1 MSEALRPWC
10 FELRA
15 SFVIRASPFAL
26 RSFRLVGKFQTA
38 YTKADCEPAEGVLMK
53 VLAACL
59 LSSVLGGLFVVWLID
74 PATRQ
79 QASAQEPYQQPSG
92 PRLPPAYDRGVP
104 AAPETRRAG
113 ELLFNSEGL
122 SPDEAIG
129 VAVYDYVNKSVVNVT
144 TKSSNTVM
152 MLVDVSSEGS
162 GSGSVLDKEGHILT
176 NYHVIEDAQ
185 KIDVMLFDGNSYE
198 ARPVG
203 ADPIND
209 IAVIKIDAPRD
220 ALFPI
225 KLGDSAAMKVGMRVF
240 AIGNP
245 FGLERTMTTGIIS
258 SLNRTLQVTAN
269 RSIKSI
275 IQIDAAVNPGN
286 SHGRLIG
293 MNTAIASRNGQ
304 SAGVGFAIPSSLI
317 ARVVPQLIAHG
328 RVIRPEIGI
337 QMVKVTEQGMKI
349 AKLTPDGPA
358 ARAGLHGPQIVR
370 KRRGPLSWD
379 TIDFASADLI
389 TAIDGE
395 PVKNADDFLTAIE
408 SKRPGDRV
416 DLTVVRGGQEFKV
429 PVTLGAGD
437 RTSAR
442 ERPDQRLSAPAIGR

>member
-1 MSEALRPWC
+1 M
-10 FELRA
+10 
-15 SFVIRASPFAL
+15 
-26 RSFRLVGKFQTA
+26 KF
-38 YTKADCEPAEGVLMK
+38 
-53 VLAACL
+53 LAACL
-59 LSSVLGGLFVVWLID
+59 VSSVLGGLFVLWLID
-74 PATRQ
+74 PARGH
-79 QASAQEPYQQPSG
+79 QASAQEGFPQNG
-92 PRLPPAYDRGVP
+92 PRFPVPDNRQPP
-104 AAPETRRAG
+104 AAPVVPDARRSG
-113 ELLFNSEGL
+113 DLIFNSEGL

-129 VAVYDYVNKSVVNVT
+129 VAVYDHVNKSVVNVT
-144 TKSSNTVM
+144 TKSTNTVM
-152 MLVDVSSEGS
+152 MVVDVSSEGS

-198 ARPVG
+198 AKPVG

-225 KLGDSAAMKVGMRVF
+225 RLGDSAEMKVGMRVF

-258 SLNRTLQVTAN
+258 SLNRTLQVAAN

-286 SHGRLIG
+286 SGGPLLNSHGRLIG
-293 MNTAIASRNGQ
+293 MNTAIASRTGQ

-337 QMVKVTEQGMKI
+337 QMVKVTEKGMLL

-358 ARAGLHGPQIVR
+358 ARAGLRGPQVVR

-379 TIDFASADLI
+379 TVDFASADLI

-395 PVKNADDFLTAIE
+395 PIKNADDFLTAIE

-416 DLTVVRGGQEFKV
+416 ELAVIRDGQEFKV
-429 PVTLGAGD
+429 PVILGSGERTPFRD
-437 RTSAR
+437 RQD
-442 ERPDQRLSAPAIGR
+442 PRLPNPGIGR

>member
-1 MSEALRPWC
+1 M
-10 FELRA
+10 
-15 SFVIRASPFAL
+15 
-26 RSFRLVGKFQTA
+26 KF
-38 YTKADCEPAEGVLMK
+38 
-53 VLAACL
+53 LAACVV
-59 LSSVLGGLFVVWLID
+59 SAVLGGLFVIWLID
-74 PATRQ
+74 PASRH
-79 QASAQEPYQQPSG
+79 QASAQEPAYQPSG
-92 PRLPPAYDRGVP
+92 PQSPPANERYP
-104 AAPETRRAG
+104 ASPEPVRSG
-113 ELLFNSEGL
+113 QLLFNSEGL
-122 SPDEAIG
+122 SPEEAIG

-144 TKSSNTVM
+144 TKNTNTVM

-176 NYHVIEDAQ
+176 NYHVVEDAQ

-198 ARPVG
+198 AKPVG

-225 KLGDSAAMKVGMRVF
+225 RLGDSAQMKVGMRVF

-275 IQIDAAVNPGN
+275 IQIDAAVNPGNSCGPLLN

-337 QMVKVTEQGMKI
+337 QMVKVTEKGMLI

-358 ARAGLHGPQIVR
+358 ARAGLRGPQIVR
-370 KRRGPLSWD
+370 KRRGPLSWE

-395 PVKNADDFLTAIE
+395 AIKNADDFLTAIE

-416 DLTVVRGGQEFKV
+416 DLTIVREGQEFKV
-429 PVTLGAGD
+429 PVILGSGERA
-437 RTSAR
+437 AFR
-442 ERPDQRLSAPAIGR
+442 ERQDPRLSAPGIGR

>member
-1 MSEALRPWC
+1 MR
-10 FELRA
+10 F
-15 SFVIRASPFAL
+15 
-26 RSFRLVGKFQTA
+26 
-38 YTKADCEPAEGVLMK
+38 
-53 VLAACL
+53 LAACL
-59 LSSVLGGLFVVWLID
+59 VSSVLGGLFVVWLID
-74 PATRQ
+74 PASRH
-79 QASAQEPYQQPSG
+79 QASAQEPFPQPSG
-92 PRLPPAYDRGVP
+92 PRLPAFDDRRAP
-104 AAPETRRAG
+104 AATEPRRTG

-122 SPDEAIG
+122 SPEEAIG
-129 VAVYDYVNKSVVNVT
+129 VAVYDHVNKSVVNVT
-144 TKSSNTVM
+144 TKSTNTVM
-152 MLVDVSSEGS
+152 ILVDVSSEGS

-198 ARPVG
+198 AKPVG

-209 IAVIKIDAPRD
+209 IAVIKVDAPRD

-225 KLGDSAAMKVGMRVF
+225 RLGDSAEMKVGMRVF

-258 SLNRTLQVTAN
+258 SLNRTLQVTNN

-275 IQIDAAVNPGN
+275 IQIDAAVNPGNSGGPLLN

-337 QMVKVTEQGMKI
+337 QMVKVTEKGMLI

-358 ARAGLHGPQIVR
+358 ARAGLRGPQVVK

-379 TIDFASADLI
+379 TIDFAAADLI
-389 TAIDGE
+389 TAIDAE
-395 PVKNADDFLTAIE
+395 PIKNADDFLTAIE

-429 PVTLGAGD
+429 PVILGSGERVQLRD
-437 RTSAR
+437 
-442 ERPDQRLSAPAIGR
+442 RPDSRMSTPSIGR

>member
-1 MSEALRPWC
+1 M
-10 FELRA
+10 
-15 SFVIRASPFAL
+15 
-26 RSFRLVGKFQTA
+26 KF
-38 YTKADCEPAEGVLMK
+38 
-53 VLAACL
+53 LAACL
-59 LSSVLGGLFVVWLID
+59 VSSVLGLLFVVWLID
-74 PATRQ
+74 PARSH
-79 QASAQEPYQQPSG
+79 QASAQESFPPPSG
-92 PRLPPAYDRGVP
+92 PRFPVPDNRQPP
-104 AAPETRRAG
+104 AAPVVPEARRSG
-113 ELLFNSEGL
+113 ELIFNSEGL

-129 VAVYDYVNKSVVNVT
+129 VAVYDHVNKSVVNVT
-144 TKSSNTVM
+144 TKSTNTVM
-152 MLVDVSSEGS
+152 MVVDVSSEGS
-162 GSGSVLDKEGHILT
+162 GSGSVLDQEGHILT

-198 ARPVG
+198 AKPVG

-225 KLGDSAAMKVGMRVF
+225 RLGDSAEMKVGMRVF

-258 SLNRTLQVTAN
+258 SLNRTLQVAAN

-286 SHGRLIG
+286 SGGPLLNSHGRLIG
-293 MNTAIASRNGQ
+293 MNTAIASRTGQ

-337 QMVKVTEQGMKI
+337 QMVKVTEKGMLL

-358 ARAGLHGPQIVR
+358 ARAGLRGPQVVR

-379 TIDFASADLI
+379 TVDFASADLI

-395 PVKNADDFLTAIE
+395 PIKNADDFLTAIE

-416 DLTVVRGGQEFKV
+416 ELAVVRDGQEFKV
-429 PVTLGAGD
+429 PVILGNGERTPFRD
-437 RTSAR
+437 RQD
-442 ERPDQRLSAPAIGR
+442 PRLPNPGIGR

>member
-1 MSEALRPWC
+1 M
-10 FELRA
+10 
-15 SFVIRASPFAL
+15 
-26 RSFRLVGKFQTA
+26 KF
-38 YTKADCEPAEGVLMK
+38 
-53 VLAACL
+53 LAACL
-59 LSSVLGGLFVVWLID
+59 VSSALGGLFVVWLID
-74 PATRQ
+74 PASRH
-79 QASAQEPYQQPSG
+79 QASAQEPGPQPSG
-92 PRLPPAYDRGVP
+92 PRLPPFDDRRAP
-104 AAPETRRAG
+104 AATEPRRTG

-122 SPDEAIG
+122 SPEEAIG
-129 VAVYDYVNKSVVNVT
+129 VAVYDHVNKSVVNVT
-144 TKSSNTVM
+144 TKSTNTVM
-152 MLVDVSSEGS
+152 ILVDVSSEGS

-198 ARPVG
+198 AKPVG

-209 IAVIKIDAPRD
+209 IAVIKVDAPRD

-225 KLGDSAAMKVGMRVF
+225 RLGDSAEMKVGMRVF

-258 SLNRTLQVTAN
+258 SLNRTLQVTNN

-275 IQIDAAVNPGN
+275 IQIDAAVNPGNSGGPLLN

-337 QMVKVTEQGMKI
+337 QMVKVTEKGMLI

-358 ARAGLHGPQIVR
+358 ARAGLRGPQVVK

-379 TIDFASADLI
+379 TIDFAAADLI

-395 PVKNADDFLTAIE
+395 PIKNADDFLTAIE
-408 SKRPGDRV
+408 SKQPGDRV

-429 PVTLGAGD
+429 PVILGSGE
-437 RTSAR
+437 RVPFR
-442 ERPDQRLSAPAIGR
+442 ERTDPRLSAPNIGR

>member
-1 MSEALRPWC
+1 
-10 FELRA
+10 
-15 SFVIRASPFAL
+15 
-26 RSFRLVGKFQTA
+26 
-38 YTKADCEPAEGVLMK
+38 
-53 VLAACL
+53 
-59 LSSVLGGLFVVWLID
+59 
-74 PATRQ
+74 
-79 QASAQEPYQQPSG
+79 
-92 PRLPPAYDRGVP
+92 
-104 AAPETRRAG
+104 
-113 ELLFNSEGL
+113 
-122 SPDEAIG
+122 
-129 VAVYDYVNKSVVNVT
+129 VVNVT
-144 TKSSNTVM
+144 TKSTNTVM
-152 MLVDVSSEGS
+152 IVVDVSSEGS

-176 NYHVIEDAQ
+176 NYHVVEDAQ

-198 ARPVG
+198 GRPVG

-209 IAVIKIDAPRD
+209 IAVIKVDAPRD

-225 KLGDSAAMKVGMRVF
+225 RLGDSAEMKVGMRVF

-258 SLNRTLQVTAN
+258 SLNRTLQVTSN

-275 IQIDAAVNPGN
+275 IQIDAAVNPGNSGGPLLN

-337 QMVKVTEQGMKI
+337 QMVKVTEKGMLI
-349 AKLTPDGPA
+349 AKITPDGPA
-358 ARAGLHGPQIVR
+358 ARAGLRGPQVVK

-379 TIDFASADLI
+379 AIDFAAADSI

-395 PVKNADDFLTAIE
+395 AIKNADDFLTAIE

-416 DLTVVRGGQEFKV
+416 DLTIIRGGQEFKV
-429 PVTLGAGD
+429 PVTLGSGERAML
-437 RTSAR
+437 R
-442 ERPDQRLSAPAIGR
+442 ERPDPRMTAPGVPR

>member
-1 MSEALRPWC
+1 MCA
-10 FELRA
+10 
-15 SFVIRASPFAL
+15 
-26 RSFRLVGKFQTA
+26 
-38 YTKADCEPAEGVLMK
+38 MK
-53 VLAACL
+53 VLVACVV
-59 LSSVLGGLFVVWLID
+59 SSVLGALFVVWLID
-74 PATRQ
+74 PASRH
-79 QASAQEPYQQPSG
+79 QASAQDQFPQPSG
-92 PRLPPAYDRGVP
+92 PRLPAFDDRRMPPATEPQRLGQP
-104 AAPETRRAG
+104 
-113 ELLFNSEGL
+113 LFNSEGL

-129 VAVYDYVNKSVVNVT
+129 VAVYDHVNKSVVNVT
-144 TKSSNTVM
+144 TKTTNTVM
-152 MLVDVSSEGS
+152 ILVDVSSEGS

-176 NYHVIEDAQ
+176 NYHVVEDAQ

-198 ARPVG
+198 GRPVG

-225 KLGDSAAMKVGMRVF
+225 RLGDSAEMKVGMRVF

-258 SLNRTLQVTAN
+258 SLNRTLQVAAN

-286 SHGRLIG
+286 SGGPLLNSHGRLIG
-293 MNTAIASRNGQ
+293 MNTAIASRTGQ

-337 QMVKVTEQGMKI
+337 QMVKVTEKGMLLAKI
-349 AKLTPDGPA
+349 TPDGPA
-358 ARAGLHGPQIVR
+358 ARAGLRGPQIVK

-379 TIDFASADLI
+379 TIDFAAADLI

-395 PVKNADDFLTAIE
+395 TIKNADDFLTAIE

-416 DLTVVRGGQEFKV
+416 DLTIVRGGQEFKV
-429 PVTLGAGD
+429 PVTLGSGERAML
-437 RTSAR
+437 R
-442 ERPDQRLSAPAIGR
+442 ERPDRMSPPGIPR

>member
-1 MSEALRPWC
+1 M
-10 FELRA
+10 
-15 SFVIRASPFAL
+15 
-26 RSFRLVGKFQTA
+26 KF
-38 YTKADCEPAEGVLMK
+38 
-53 VLAACL
+53 LAACL
-59 LSSVLGGLFVVWLID
+59 VSSVLSGLCVLWLID
-74 PATRQ
+74 PASSHH
-79 QASAQEPYQQPSG
+79 ASAQDQIPPSGG
-92 PRLPPAYDRGVP
+92 PRLPALDQPRTP
-104 AAPETRRAG
+104 AAADTRRSG
-113 ELLFNSEGL
+113 ELFFNSEGL
-122 SPDEAIG
+122 SPEEAIG
-129 VAVYDYVNKSVVNVT
+129 VAVYDHVNKSVVNIT
-144 TKSSNTVM
+144 TKSTNTIVI
-152 MLVDVSSEGS
+152 LDVSSEGS
-162 GSGSVLDKEGHILT
+162 GSGSVLDREGHILT
-176 NYHVIEDAQ
+176 NYHVVEDAQ

-203 ADPIND
+203 ADPNND
-209 IAVIKIDAPRD
+209 IAVLKIDAPRD

-225 KLGDSAAMKVGMRVF
+225 RLGDSAEMKVGMRVF

-286 SHGRLIG
+286 SGGPLLNSHGRLIG

-337 QMVKVTEQGMKI
+337 LMVKVTEKGMLI
-349 AKLTPDGPA
+349 AKLTPEGPA
-358 ARAGLHGPQIVR
+358 ARAGLRGPQTVK

-379 TIDFASADLI
+379 TIDFAAADLI

-395 PVKNADDFLTAIE
+395 PIKNADDFLTAIE

-416 DLTVVRGGQEFKV
+416 DLTIIRGGQEFKV
-429 PVTLGAGD
+429 PVILGAGE
-437 RTSAR
+437 RAALR
-442 ERPDQRLSAPAIGR
+442 ERPDPRMSAPGIGR

>member
-1 MSEALRPWC
+1 MRVLVAC
-10 FELRA
+10 
-15 SFVIRASPFAL
+15 VI
-26 RSFRLVGKFQTA
+26 
-38 YTKADCEPAEGVLMK
+38 
-53 VLAACL
+53 
-59 LSSVLGGLFVVWLID
+59 SSVLGGLFVVWLID
-74 PATRQ
+74 PASRH
-79 QASAQEPYQQPSG
+79 QASAQDQFPPPNG
-92 PRLPPAYDRGVP
+92 PRLPAYDDRRLP
-104 AAPETRRAG
+104 AAPEPQRPG
-113 ELLFNSEGL
+113 QPLFNAEGL

-129 VAVYDYVNKSVVNVT
+129 VAVYDHVNKAVVNVT
-144 TKSSNTVM
+144 TKSTNTVM

-176 NYHVIEDAQ
+176 NYHVVEDAQ

-198 ARPVG
+198 GRPVG

-225 KLGDSAAMKVGMRVF
+225 RLGDSAEMRVGMRVF

-258 SLNRTLQVTAN
+258 SLNRTLQVTSN

-286 SHGRLIG
+286 SGGPLLNSHGRLIG
-293 MNTAIASRNGQ
+293 MNTAIASRTGQ

-337 QMVKVTEQGMKI
+337 QMVKVTEKGMLLAKI
-349 AKLTPDGPA
+349 TPDGPA
-358 ARAGLHGPQIVR
+358 ARAGLRGPQIVK

-379 TIDFASADLI
+379 AIDFAAADLI

-395 PVKNADDFLTAIE
+395 TIKNADDFLTAIE

-416 DLTVVRGGQEFKV
+416 DLTIVRGGQEFKV
-429 PVTLGAGD
+429 PVTLGSGERAM
-437 RTSAR
+437 SR
-442 ERPDQRLSAPAIGR
+442 ERQDPRISSPGIPR

>member
-1 MSEALRPWC
+1 M
-10 FELRA
+10 
-15 SFVIRASPFAL
+15 
-26 RSFRLVGKFQTA
+26 KF
-38 YTKADCEPAEGVLMK
+38 
-53 VLAACL
+53 LAACVV
-59 LSSVLGGLFVVWLID
+59 SSVLGGLFVVWLID
-74 PATRQ
+74 PASRH
-79 QASAQEPYQQPSG
+79 QASAQDSFPQQPPPLQVG
-92 PRLPPAYDRGVP
+92 PRLPAPDNRQPALPG
-104 AAPETRRAG
+104 APEARRSG

-129 VAVYDYVNKSVVNVT
+129 VAVYDHVNKSVVNVT
-144 TKSSNTVM
+144 TKSTNTVM
-152 MLVDVSSEGS
+152 IVVDVSSEGS

-198 ARPVG
+198 AKPVG

-209 IAVIKIDAPRD
+209 IAVIKIDAPRE

-225 KLGDSAAMKVGMRVF
+225 HLGDSSEMKVGMRVF

-258 SLNRTLQVTAN
+258 SLNRTLQVAAN

-286 SHGRLIG
+286 SGGPLLNSHGRLIG
-293 MNTAIASRNGQ
+293 MNTAIASRTGQ

-337 QMVKVTEQGMKI
+337 QMVKVTEKGMLI

-358 ARAGLHGPQIVR
+358 ARAGLRGPQVVR

-395 PVKNADDFLTAIE
+395 AIKNADDFLTAIE
-408 SKRPGDRV
+408 SKRPGERV
-416 DLTVVRGGQEFKV
+416 ELTVVRDGQEFKV
-429 PVTLGAGD
+429 PVMLGSGERAQFRD
-437 RTSAR
+437 RQD
-442 ERPDQRLSAPAIGR
+442 PRLQNPGIGR

>member
-1 MSEALRPWC
+1 M
-10 FELRA
+10 
-15 SFVIRASPFAL
+15 
-26 RSFRLVGKFQTA
+26 KF
-38 YTKADCEPAEGVLMK
+38 
-53 VLAACL
+53 LAACL
-59 LSSVLGGLFVVWLID
+59 VSSVLGGLFVVWLLD
-74 PATRQ
+74 PASRHQ
-79 QASAQEPYQQPSG
+79 VSAQEPLPQPSG
-92 PRLPPAYDRGVP
+92 PRLPPFDDRRPP
-104 AAPETRRAG
+104 AAPEARRSG

-129 VAVYDYVNKSVVNVT
+129 VAVYEHVNKSVVNVT
-144 TKSSNTVM
+144 TKSTNTVM
-152 MLVDVSSEGS
+152 ILVDVSSEGS

-198 ARPVG
+198 AKPVG

-225 KLGDSAAMKVGMRVF
+225 RLGDSAEMKVGMRVF

-275 IQIDAAVNPGN
+275 IQIDAAVNPGNSGGPLLN

-337 QMVKVTEQGMKI
+337 QMVKVTEKGMLI
-349 AKLTPDGPA
+349 AKITPDGPA
-358 ARAGLHGPQIVR
+358 ARAGLRGPQVVK

-379 TIDFASADLI
+379 TIDFAAADLI
-389 TAIDGE
+389 TAIDAE
-395 PVKNADDFLTAIE
+395 PIKNADDFLTAIE

-429 PVTLGAGD
+429 PVILGSGE
-437 RTSAR
+437 RVPLR
-442 ERPDQRLSAPAIGR
+442 ERPDPRLSAPGIGR

>member
-1 MSEALRPWC
+1 M
-10 FELRA
+10 
-15 SFVIRASPFAL
+15 
-26 RSFRLVGKFQTA
+26 KF
-38 YTKADCEPAEGVLMK
+38 
-53 VLAACL
+53 LAACL
-59 LSSVLGGLFVVWLID
+59 VSSVLGGLFVVWLID
-74 PATRQ
+74 PARSH
-79 QASAQEPYQQPSG
+79 QASAQEAFPQTG
-92 PRLPPAYDRGVP
+92 PRFPVPDNRQPP
-104 AAPETRRAG
+104 AAPVAPEARRSG
-113 ELLFNSEGL
+113 DLLFNSEGL

-129 VAVYDYVNKSVVNVT
+129 VAVYDHVNKSVVNVT
-144 TKSSNTVM
+144 TKSTNTVM
-152 MLVDVSSEGS
+152 MVVDVSSEGS
-162 GSGSVLDKEGHILT
+162 GSGSVLDQEGHILT

-203 ADPIND
+203 TDPIND

-225 KLGDSAAMKVGMRVF
+225 RLGDSSEMKVGMRVF

-258 SLNRTLQVTAN
+258 SLNRTLQVAAN

-286 SHGRLIG
+286 SGGPLLNSHGRLIG
-293 MNTAIASRNGQ
+293 MNTAIASRTGQ

-337 QMVKVTEQGMKI
+337 QMVKVTEKGMLL

-358 ARAGLHGPQIVR
+358 ARAGLRGPQVVR

-379 TIDFASADLI
+379 TVDFASADLI

-395 PVKNADDFLTAIE
+395 PIKNADDFLTAIE

-416 DLTVVRGGQEFKV
+416 EITAVRDGQEFKA
-429 PVTLGAGD
+429 PVILGNGERTPFRD
-437 RTSAR
+437 RQD
-442 ERPDQRLSAPAIGR
+442 PRLPNPGIGR

>member
-1 MSEALRPWC
+1 MRE
-10 FELRA
+10 
-15 SFVIRASPFAL
+15 FAGRQL
-26 RSFRLVGKFQTA
+26 ARVSSAWGRSKGNGDMRF
-38 YTKADCEPAEGVLMK
+38 
-53 VLAACL
+53 LAGCVV
-59 LSSVLGGLFVVWLID
+59 SSVLGGLLVLWLID
-74 PATRQ
+74 PASRHR
-79 QASAQEPYQQPSG
+79 AAAQDQFPQPSG
-92 PRLPPAYDRGVP
+92 PRLPAVDERGLPPASEP
-104 AAPETRRAG
+104 RRSG
-113 ELLFNSEGL
+113 EPLFNAEGL
-122 SPDEAIG
+122 SPEEAIG
-129 VAVYDYVNKSVVNVT
+129 VAVYDHVNKSVVNVT
-144 TKSSNTVM
+144 TKSTNTVM
-152 MLVDVSSEGS
+152 IVVDVSSEGS

-209 IAVIKIDAPRD
+209 IAVIKVDAPRD

-225 KLGDSAAMKVGMRVF
+225 RLGDSAEMKVGMRVF

-258 SLNRTLQVTAN
+258 SLNRTLQVAAN

-286 SHGRLIG
+286 SGGPLLNSHGRLIG
-293 MNTAIASRNGQ
+293 MNTAIASRTGQ

-337 QMVKVTEQGMKI
+337 QMVKVTEKGMLI

-358 ARAGLHGPQIVR
+358 ARAGLRGPQVVK

-379 TIDFASADLI
+379 TIDFAAADLI
-389 TAIDGE
+389 TAIDTE
-395 PVKNADDFLTAIE
+395 TIKNADDFLTAIE

-416 DLTVVRGGQEFKV
+416 DLTIVRSGQEFKV
-429 PVTLGAGD
+429 PVTLGSGERALL
-437 RTSAR
+437 R
-442 ERPDQRLSAPAIGR
+442 ERQDPRMSTPAIGR

>member
-1 MSEALRPWC
+1 MCAMK
-10 FELRA
+10 F
-15 SFVIRASPFAL
+15 
-26 RSFRLVGKFQTA
+26 LV
-38 YTKADCEPAEGVLMK
+38 
-53 VLAACL
+53 ACAV
-59 LSSVLGGLFVVWLID
+59 SSVLGALFVVWLID
-74 PATRQ
+74 PASRH
-79 QASAQEPYQQPSG
+79 QASAQDQFPQPSG
-92 PRLPPAYDRGVP
+92 PRLPAFDDRRLPP
-104 AAPETRRAG
+104 AAEPQRSG
-113 ELLFNSEGL
+113 QPLFNAEGL

-129 VAVYDYVNKSVVNVT
+129 VAVYDHVNKSVVNVT
-144 TKSSNTVM
+144 TKTTNTVM
-152 MLVDVSSEGS
+152 ILVDVSSEGS

-176 NYHVIEDAQ
+176 NYHVVEDAQ

-198 ARPVG
+198 GRPVG

-225 KLGDSAAMKVGMRVF
+225 RLGDSAEMKVGMRVF

-258 SLNRTLQVTAN
+258 SLNRTLQVTNN

-286 SHGRLIG
+286 SGGPLLNSHGRLIG
-293 MNTAIASRNGQ
+293 MNTAIASRTGQ

-337 QMVKVTEQGMKI
+337 QMVKVTEKGMLLAKI
-349 AKLTPDGPA
+349 TPDGPA
-358 ARAGLHGPQIVR
+358 ARAGLRGPQIVK

-379 TIDFASADLI
+379 TIDFAAADLI

-395 PVKNADDFLTAIE
+395 TIKNADDFLTAIE

-416 DLTVVRGGQEFKV
+416 DLTIVRGGQEFKV
-429 PVTLGAGD
+429 PVTLGSGERAML
-437 RTSAR
+437 R
-442 ERPDQRLSAPAIGR
+442 ERPDPRMSAPAIPR

>member
-1 MSEALRPWC
+1 M
-10 FELRA
+10 
-15 SFVIRASPFAL
+15 
-26 RSFRLVGKFQTA
+26 
-38 YTKADCEPAEGVLMK
+38 
-53 VLAACL
+53 
-59 LSSVLGGLFVVWLID
+59 
-74 PATRQ
+74 
-79 QASAQEPYQQPSG
+79 
-92 PRLPPAYDRGVP
+92 
-104 AAPETRRAG
+104 
-113 ELLFNSEGL
+113 LFNAEGL
-122 SPDEAIG
+122 SPEEAIG
-129 VAVYDYVNKSVVNVT
+129 VAVYDHVNKAVVNVT
-144 TKSSNTVM
+144 TKSTNTVM

-225 KLGDSAAMKVGMRVF
+225 RLGDSAEMKVGMRVF

-258 SLNRTLQVTAN
+258 SLNRTLQVAAN

-286 SHGRLIG
+286 SGGPLLNSHGRLIG
-293 MNTAIASRNGQ
+293 MNTAIASRTGQ

-337 QMVKVTEQGMKI
+337 QMVKVTEKGMLI
-349 AKLTPDGPA
+349 AKITPDGPA
-358 ARAGLHGPQIVR
+358 ARAGLRGPQLVK

-379 TIDFASADLI
+379 AIDFAAADLI

-395 PVKNADDFLTAIE
+395 TIKNADDFLTAIE

-416 DLTVVRGGQEFKV
+416 DLSIIRGGQEFKV
-429 PVTLGAGD
+429 PVILGSGERAML
-437 RTSAR
+437 R
-442 ERPDQRLSAPAIGR
+442 ERPDPRLAAPGIGR

>member
-1 MSEALRPWC
+1 LSETSKEHIQKRDAAGA
-10 FELRA
+10 FDQ
-15 SFVIRASPFAL
+15 
-26 RSFRLVGKFQTA
+26 RLPIAPRGNG
-38 YTKADCEPAEGVLMK
+38 PMK
-53 VLAACL
+53 YLAACL
-59 LSSVLGGLFVVWLID
+59 VSSVLGGLFVVWLID
-74 PATRQ
+74 PASRH
-79 QASAQEPYQQPSG
+79 QASAQDRFPQPAG
-92 PRLPPAYDRGVP
+92 PRFPASDQPRP
-104 AAPETRRAG
+104 AAAPEPRRAG
-113 ELLFNSEGL
+113 EMLFNSEGL
-122 SPDEAIG
+122 SPEEAIG
-129 VAVYDYVNKSVVNVT
+129 VAVYDHVNKSVVNIT
-144 TKSSNTVM
+144 TKSTNTILLM
-152 MLVDVSSEGS
+152 DVSSEGS
-162 GSGSVLDKEGHILT
+162 GSGSVLDAEGHVLT

-203 ADPIND
+203 ADPNND
-209 IAVIKIDAPRD
+209 IAVLKIDAPRD
-220 ALFPI
+220 VLFPI
-225 KLGDSAAMKVGMRVF
+225 RLGDSAEMKVGMRVF

-258 SLNRTLQVTAN
+258 SLNRTLQVTQN

-275 IQIDAAVNPGN
+275 IQIDAAVNPGNSGGPLLN

-337 QMVKVTEQGMKI
+337 QMVKVTEKGMLI

-358 ARAGLHGPQIVR
+358 ARAGLRGPQLVK
-370 KRRGPLSWD
+370 KRRGPLTWD
-379 TIDFASADLI
+379 TIDFAAADLI

-395 PVKNADDFLTAIE
+395 TIKNADDFLTAIE

-416 DLTVVRGGQEFKV
+416 ELTVLRNGQEFKV
-429 PVTLGAGD
+429 PVILGGGGERAFM
-437 RTSAR
+437 R
-442 ERPDQRLSAPAIGR
+442 ERPDPRLAAPGIGR

>member
-1 MSEALRPWC
+1 M
-10 FELRA
+10 
-15 SFVIRASPFAL
+15 
-26 RSFRLVGKFQTA
+26 KF
-38 YTKADCEPAEGVLMK
+38 
-53 VLAACL
+53 LAACL
-59 LSSVLGGLFVVWLID
+59 VSSVLGGLFVVWLID
-74 PATRQ
+74 PARGH
-79 QASAQEPYQQPSG
+79 QASAQESFPPPSG
-92 PRLPPAYDRGVP
+92 PRFPVPDNRQPP
-104 AAPETRRAG
+104 AAPVVPEVRRSG
-113 ELLFNSEGL
+113 ELIFNSEGL
-122 SPDEAIG
+122 SPEEAIG
-129 VAVYDYVNKSVVNVT
+129 VAVYDHVNKSVVNVT
-144 TKSSNTVM
+144 TKSTNTVM
-152 MLVDVSSEGS
+152 MVVDVSSEGS
-162 GSGSVLDKEGHILT
+162 GSGSVLDQEGHILT

-198 ARPVG
+198 AKPVG

-225 KLGDSAAMKVGMRVF
+225 RLGDSAEMKVGMRVF

-258 SLNRTLQVTAN
+258 SLNRTLQVAAN

-286 SHGRLIG
+286 SGGPLLNSHGRLIG
-293 MNTAIASRNGQ
+293 MNTAIASRTGQ

-337 QMVKVTEQGMKI
+337 QMVKVTEKGMLL

-358 ARAGLHGPQIVR
+358 ARAGLRGPQVVR

-379 TIDFASADLI
+379 TVDFASADLI

-395 PVKNADDFLTAIE
+395 PIKNADDFLTAIE

-416 DLTVVRGGQEFKV
+416 ELAVVRDGQEFKV
-429 PVTLGAGD
+429 PVILGNGERTPFRD
-437 RTSAR
+437 RQD
-442 ERPDQRLSAPAIGR
+442 PRLPNPAIGR

>member
-1 MSEALRPWC
+1 MCAMK
-10 FELRA
+10 F
-15 SFVIRASPFAL
+15 
-26 RSFRLVGKFQTA
+26 LV
-38 YTKADCEPAEGVLMK
+38 
-53 VLAACL
+53 ACVV
-59 LSSVLGGLFVVWLID
+59 SSVLGALFVVWLLD
-74 PATRQ
+74 PASRH
-79 QASAQEPYQQPSG
+79 QASAQDQFPQPSG
-92 PRLPPAYDRGVP
+92 PRLPAFDERRLPP
-104 AAPETRRAG
+104 AAEPQRSG
-113 ELLFNSEGL
+113 QPLFNSEGL

-129 VAVYDYVNKSVVNVT
+129 VAVYDHVNKSVVNVT
-144 TKSSNTVM
+144 TKTTNTVM
-152 MLVDVSSEGS
+152 ILVDVSSEGS

-176 NYHVIEDAQ
+176 NYHVVEDAQ

-198 ARPVG
+198 GRPVG

-209 IAVIKIDAPRD
+209 IAVIKVDAPRD

-225 KLGDSAAMKVGMRVF
+225 RLGDSAEMKVGMRVF

-258 SLNRTLQVTAN
+258 SLNRTLQVTNN

-286 SHGRLIG
+286 SGGPLLNSHGRLIG
-293 MNTAIASRNGQ
+293 MNTAIASRTGQ

-337 QMVKVTEQGMKI
+337 QMVKVTEKGMLLAKI
-349 AKLTPDGPA
+349 TPDGPA
-358 ARAGLHGPQIVR
+358 ARAGLRGPQIVK

-379 TIDFASADLI
+379 TIDFAAADLI

-395 PVKNADDFLTAIE
+395 TIKNADDFLTAIE

-416 DLTVVRGGQEFKV
+416 DLTIVRGGQEFKV
-429 PVTLGAGD
+429 PVTLGSGERAML
-437 RTSAR
+437 R
-442 ERPDQRLSAPAIGR
+442 ERPDPRMSAPGIPR

>member
-1 MSEALRPWC
+1 MREFAGRQP
-10 FELRA
+10 A
-15 SFVIRASPFAL
+15 SVSSAWG
-26 RSFRLVGKFQTA
+26 RSKGNGDMRF
-38 YTKADCEPAEGVLMK
+38 
-53 VLAACL
+53 LAACVV
-59 LSSVLGGLFVVWLID
+59 SSVLGGLFVLWLID
-74 PATRQ
+74 PASRHR
-79 QASAQEPYQQPSG
+79 ASAQDQFPQPSG
-92 PRLPPAYDRGVP
+92 PRLPAVDERGFPPASEP
-104 AAPETRRAG
+104 RRSG
-113 ELLFNSEGL
+113 EPLFNAEGL
-122 SPDEAIG
+122 SPEEAIG
-129 VAVYDYVNKSVVNVT
+129 VAVYDHANKSVVNVT
-144 TKSSNTVM
+144 TKSTNTVM
-152 MLVDVSSEGS
+152 IVVDVSSEGS

-198 ARPVG
+198 GHPVG

-209 IAVIKIDAPRD
+209 IAVIKVDAPRD

-225 KLGDSAAMKVGMRVF
+225 RLGDSAEMKVGMRVF

-258 SLNRTLQVTAN
+258 SLNRTLQVAAN

-286 SHGRLIG
+286 SGGPLLNSHGRLIG
-293 MNTAIASRNGQ
+293 MNTAIASRTGQ

-337 QMVKVTEQGMKI
+337 QMVKVTEKGMLI

-358 ARAGLHGPQIVR
+358 ARAGLRGPQVVK

-379 TIDFASADLI
+379 TIDFAAADLI
-389 TAIDGE
+389 TAIDSE
-395 PVKNADDFLTAIE
+395 TIKNADDFLTAIE

-416 DLTVVRGGQEFKV
+416 DLTIVRGGQEFKV
-429 PVTLGAGD
+429 PVTLGSGERALL
-437 RTSAR
+437 R
-442 ERPDQRLSAPAIGR
+442 ERQDPRMSTPAIGR

>member
-1 MSEALRPWC
+1 M
-10 FELRA
+10 
-15 SFVIRASPFAL
+15 
-26 RSFRLVGKFQTA
+26 KF
-38 YTKADCEPAEGVLMK
+38 
-53 VLAACL
+53 LAACL
-59 LSSVLGGLFVVWLID
+59 VSSILGGLFVVWLID
-74 PATRQ
+74 PASRH
-79 QASAQEPYQQPSG
+79 QASAQEPGPQPSG
-92 PRLPPAYDRGVP
+92 PRLPAFEDRRGP
-104 AAPETRRAG
+104 AATEPRRTG

-122 SPDEAIG
+122 SPEEAIG
-129 VAVYDYVNKSVVNVT
+129 VAVYDHVNKSVVNVT
-144 TKSSNTVM
+144 TKSTNTVM
-152 MLVDVSSEGS
+152 ILVDVSSEGS

-198 ARPVG
+198 AKPVG

-209 IAVIKIDAPRD
+209 IAVIKVDAPRD

-225 KLGDSAAMKVGMRVF
+225 RLGDSAEMKVGMRVF

-258 SLNRTLQVTAN
+258 SLNRTLQVTNN

-275 IQIDAAVNPGN
+275 IQIDAAVNPGNSGGPLLN

-337 QMVKVTEQGMKI
+337 QMVKVTEKGMLI

-358 ARAGLHGPQIVR
+358 ARAGLRGPQVVK

-379 TIDFASADLI
+379 TIDFAAADLI

-395 PVKNADDFLTAIE
+395 PIKNADDFLTAIE
-408 SKRPGDRV
+408 SKQPGDRV

-429 PVTLGAGD
+429 PVILGSGE
-437 RTSAR
+437 RVPFR
-442 ERPDQRLSAPAIGR
+442 ERTDPRLSAPNIGR

>member
-1 MSEALRPWC
+1 M
-10 FELRA
+10 
-15 SFVIRASPFAL
+15 
-26 RSFRLVGKFQTA
+26 KF
-38 YTKADCEPAEGVLMK
+38 
-53 VLAACL
+53 LAACL
-59 LSSVLGGLFVVWLID
+59 VSSVLGLLFVVWLID
-74 PATRQ
+74 PARSH
-79 QASAQEPYQQPSG
+79 QASAQESFPPPSG
-92 PRLPPAYDRGVP
+92 PRFPVPDNRQPP
-104 AAPETRRAG
+104 AAPVVPEARRSG
-113 ELLFNSEGL
+113 ELIFNSEGL
-122 SPDEAIG
+122 SPEEAIG
-129 VAVYDYVNKSVVNVT
+129 VAVYDHVNKSVVNVT
-144 TKSSNTVM
+144 TKSTNTVM
-152 MLVDVSSEGS
+152 MVVDVSSEGS
-162 GSGSVLDKEGHILT
+162 GSGSVLDQEGHILT

-198 ARPVG
+198 AKPVG

-225 KLGDSAAMKVGMRVF
+225 RLGDSAEMKVGMRVF

-258 SLNRTLQVTAN
+258 SLNRTLQVAAN

-286 SHGRLIG
+286 SGGPLLNSHGRLIG
-293 MNTAIASRNGQ
+293 MNTAIASRTGQ

-337 QMVKVTEQGMKI
+337 QMVKVTEKGMLL

-358 ARAGLHGPQIVR
+358 ARAGLRGPQVVR

-379 TIDFASADLI
+379 TVDFASADLI

-395 PVKNADDFLTAIE
+395 PIKNADDFLTAIE

-416 DLTVVRGGQEFKV
+416 ELAVIRDGQEFKV
-429 PVTLGAGD
+429 PVILGNGERTPFRD
-437 RTSAR
+437 RQD
-442 ERPDQRLSAPAIGR
+442 PRLPNPAISR